1 MGQNLRFSPCHRQ
14 KSSSRAC
21 DFSEAKKKVQIPAVF
36 SAANGALKEL
46 KALKAYPMF
55 WWWRRGTGNSG
66 AKPGKTDGGR
76 RKRPT
81 GERPVYKSIIKD
93 PLCQP

>member
-1 MGQNLRFSPCHRQ
+1 LNAPPSGVGLLFVFP
-14 KSSSRAC
+14 RAC
-21 DFSEAKKKVQIPAVF
+21 DFSEPKKKVQIPAVF

-46 KALKAYPMF
+46 KALKAYPTF
-55 WWWRRGTGNSG
+55 WWLRRGTDNSG

-93 PLCQP
+93 PLC

>member
-1 MGQNLRFSPCHRQ
+1 LNAPPSGVGLLFVFP
-14 KSSSRAC
+14 RAC
-21 DFSEAKKKVQIPAVF
+21 DFSEPKKKVQIPAVF

-46 KALKAYPMF
+46 KAYPTF
-55 WWWRRGTGNSG
+55 WWLRRGTDNSG

-93 PLCQP
+93 PLC